1 MTSPSHGGGPG
12 FESQWAHIKNNKFY
26 LLIVGGYLKY
36 TRNEFFNAYG
46 NKVWISPFERIVVL
60 ADKEKKT
67 IEIYEKH
74 PRGMATASWVTYH
87 YPKASSLIIQ
97 AMGEGSQSF
106 FRVKEGK
113 CDLNLKAGISAAGI
127 EEVKIFDDKVNI
139 TYAGLGGGGVGAVLN
154 RGLAEGV
161 RSVEILDYGG
171 GGGLSKATL
180 SFDLKQ
186 KIVVG
191 VDDTDTKEEGAT
203 WSLANEI
210 AYKIENEG
218 LADYL
223 RHTLVQLYPRNP
235 HKTQNCVSTAL
246 TFGVD
251 PKKVPLFKERIF
263 ELFNKY
269 TLSKETGL
277 VMLTGIGIDK
287 ELRDYSLKVKNTL
300 MSLEDATVFSNK
312 VKNLEV
318 LMSNWGLIGAIAAL
332 GYSEDPNEAVRL

>member
-1 MTSPSHGGGPG
+1 
-12 FESQWAHIKNNKFY
+12 
-26 LLIVGGYLKY
+26 LKY
-36 TRNEFFNAYG
+36 TREDFFKTFGDKAW
-46 NKVWISPFERIVVL
+46 VSPFEKIVVL
-60 ADKEKKT
+60 ADKEKKV
-67 IEIYEKH
+67 IEIFEKH

-87 YPKASSLIIQ
+87 YPKASSLITQSI
-97 AMGEGSQSF
+97 GEGSQSYF
-106 FRVKEGK
+106 KVKEGK
-113 CDLNLKAGISAAGI
+113 CDLELKAGISAAGI
-127 EEVKIFDDKVNI
+127 EEVNIYEDKVNI

-161 RSVEILDYGG
+161 RSIEILDYGG

-210 AYKIENEG
+210 AYKIEKEG

-246 TFGVD
+246 TFGVL
-251 PKKVPLFKERIF
+251 PKNFPLFKERIF

-277 VMLTGIGIDK
+277 VVLTGIGIDK
-287 ELRDYSLKVKNTL
+287 EIRDYSFKVKTSL
-300 MSLEDATVFSNK
+300 MSLDEAIDFSK
-312 VKNLEV
+312 KIKNLDV
-318 LMSNWGLIGAIAAL
+318 LMDNWGLIGAIAAL

>member
-1 MTSPSHGGGPG
+1 M
-12 FESQWAHIKNNKFY
+12 
-26 LLIVGGYLKY
+26 KY
-36 TRNEFFNAYG
+36 TRNEFYKAFG
-46 NKVWISPFERIVVL
+46 DKPWVSPFEKIVVL
-60 ADKEKKT
+60 ADKEKRI
-67 IEIYEKH
+67 IEIFEKH

-87 YPKASSLIIQ
+87 YPKASSLITESV
-97 AMGEGSQSF
+97 GEGSQSF

-113 CDLNLKAGISAAGI
+113 CNLDLKAGISAAGI
-127 EEVKIFDDKVNI
+127 EEVKIFEDKIDI
-139 TYAGLGGGGVGAVLN
+139 TYAGLGGGGVVAVLN

-161 RSVEILDYGG
+161 DSVEILDYGG

-180 SFDLKQ
+180 SFGLKQ

-210 AYKIENEG
+210 AYKIEKEG

-251 PKKVPLFKERIF
+251 PKNIPIFKERIF
-263 ELFNKY
+263 ELFDKY

-277 VMLTGIGIDK
+277 VMLNGIGIEK
-287 ELRDYSLKVKNTL
+287 ELREYSHKVKSS
-300 MSLEDATVFSNK
+300 MVSLDEAIDFSK
-312 VKNLEV
+312 KLKNLEV
-318 LMSNWGLIGAIAAL
+318 LMDNWGLIGAIAAL

>member
-1 MTSPSHGGGPG
+1 M
-12 FESQWAHIKNNKFY
+12 
-26 LLIVGGYLKY
+26 KY
-36 TRNEFFNAYG
+36 TREEFFNEFGDKA
-46 NKVWISPFERIVVL
+46 WISPFEKIVVL
-60 ADKEKKT
+60 ADKEKGI
-67 IEIYEKH
+67 IEIFEKH

-87 YPKASSLIIQ
+87 YPKASSLITHAI
-97 AMGEGSQSF
+97 GEGSQSF
-106 FRVKEGK
+106 FRVKDGRCEL
-113 CDLNLKAGISAAGI
+113 DLKAGISAAGI
-127 EEVKIFDDKVNI
+127 EEVKIYEDKVTI

-161 RSVEILDYGG
+161 HSVEIIDYGG
-171 GGGLSKATL
+171 GGGLSKAKLT
-180 SFDLKQ
+180 FDLKQ

-210 AYKIENEG
+210 AYKIEKEG

-246 TFGVD
+246 TFAVLPENI
-251 PKKVPLFKERIF
+251 PKFKERIF
-263 ELFNKY
+263 ELFSKH

-277 VMLTGIGIDK
+277 VLLKGIGIDK
-287 ELRDYSLKVKNTL
+287 EIKDYSFKVKTSL
-300 MSLEDATVFSNK
+300 MSLDEAIDFSK
-312 VKNLEV
+312 RVKNLEV
-318 LMSNWGLIGAIAAL
+318 LMDNWGLIGAIAAL

>member
-1 MTSPSHGGGPG
+1 M
-12 FESQWAHIKNNKFY
+12 
-26 LLIVGGYLKY
+26 KY
-36 TRNEFFNAYG
+36 TRDEFFNTFG
-46 NKVWISPFERIVVL
+46 NKPWISPFEKIVVL
-60 ADKEKKT
+60 ADKENRL
-67 IEIYEKH
+67 IEIFEKH

-87 YPKASSLIIQ
+87 YPKASSLILQSI
-97 AMGEGSQSF
+97 GEGSHSF
-106 FRVKEGK
+106 FRVREGK
-113 CDLNLKAGISAAGI
+113 CDLFLKAGISAAGI
-127 EEVKIFDDKVNI
+127 EEVKIDKDKVNV

-154 RGLAEGV
+154 RGLAKGV
-161 RSVEILDYGG
+161 NSVEIIDYGG

-210 AYKIENEG
+210 GFKIENEG

-246 TFGVD
+246 TFGVE
-251 PKKVPLFKERIF
+251 PKNISLFRERIF
-263 ELFNKY
+263 ELFKKY

-277 VMLTGIGIDK
+277 VMLPGIGIDK
-287 ELRDYSLKVKNTL
+287 EIRDYSFKVKN
-300 MSLEDATVFSNK
+300 SLISLNEAIEFSKK

-318 LMSNWGLIGAIAAL
+318 LMDNWGLIGAIAAL
-332 GYSEDPNEAVRL
+332 GYSEDPNEAVKL

>member
-1 MTSPSHGGGPG
+1 M
-12 FESQWAHIKNNKFY
+12 
-26 LLIVGGYLKY
+26 KY
-36 TRNEFFNAYG
+36 TKEDFFKTFG
-46 NKVWISPFERIVVL
+46 DKVWVSPFEKIVVL
-60 ADKEKKT
+60 ADKEKKV
-67 IEIYEKH
+67 IEIFEKH

-87 YPKASSLIIQ
+87 YPKASSLITQSI
-97 AMGEGSQSF
+97 GEGSQSYF
-106 FRVKEGK
+106 KVKEGK
-113 CDLNLKAGISAAGI
+113 CDLELKAGISAAGI
-127 EEVKIFDDKVNI
+127 EEVNIYEDKVNI

-161 RSVEILDYGG
+161 HSIEILDYGG

-210 AYKIENEG
+210 AYKIEKEG

-246 TFGVD
+246 TFGVL
-251 PKKVPLFKERIF
+251 PKNVPLFKERIF

-277 VMLTGIGIDK
+277 VVLTGIGIDK
-287 ELRDYSLKVKNTL
+287 EIRDYSFKVKI
-300 MSLEDATVFSNK
+300 SLVSLDEAIDFSKK

-318 LMSNWGLIGAIAAL
+318 LMDNWGLIGAIAAL

>member
-1 MTSPSHGGGPG
+1 
-12 FESQWAHIKNNKFY
+12 
-26 LLIVGGYLKY
+26 LKY
-36 TRNEFFNAYG
+36 TRNEFYNAFG
-46 NKVWISPFERIVVL
+46 DKPWVSPFEKIVVL
-60 ADKEKKT
+60 ADKEKRI
-67 IEIYEKH
+67 IEIFEKH

-87 YPKASSLIIQ
+87 YPKASSLITESV
-97 AMGEGSQSF
+97 GEGSQSF

-113 CDLNLKAGISAAGI
+113 CNLDLKAGISAAGI
-127 EEVKIFDDKVNI
+127 EEVKIFEDKIDI

-161 RSVEILDYGG
+161 DSVEILDYGG

-180 SFDLKQ
+180 SFGLKQ

-210 AYKIENEG
+210 AYKIEKEG

-251 PKKVPLFKERIF
+251 PKNIPIFKERIF
-263 ELFNKY
+263 ELFDKY

-277 VMLTGIGIDK
+277 VMLNGIGIEK
-287 ELRDYSLKVKNTL
+287 ELREYSHKVKSS
-300 MSLEDATVFSNK
+300 MVSLDEAIDFSK
-312 VKNLEV
+312 KLKNLEV
-318 LMSNWGLIGAIAAL
+318 LMDNWGLIGAIAAL

>member
-1 MTSPSHGGGPG
+1 M
-12 FESQWAHIKNNKFY
+12 
-26 LLIVGGYLKY
+26 KY
-36 TRNEFFNAYG
+36 TREDFFKTFGDKAW
-46 NKVWISPFERIVVL
+46 VSPFEKIVVL
-60 ADKEKKT
+60 ADKEKKV
-67 IEIYEKH
+67 IEIFEKH

-87 YPKASSLIIQ
+87 YPKASSLITQSI
-97 AMGEGSQSF
+97 GEGSQSYF
-106 FRVKEGK
+106 KVKEGK
-113 CDLNLKAGISAAGI
+113 CDLELKAGISAAGI
-127 EEVKIFDDKVNI
+127 EEVNIYEDKVNI

-161 RSVEILDYGG
+161 RSIEILDYGG

-210 AYKIENEG
+210 AYKIEKEG

-246 TFGVD
+246 TFGVL
-251 PKKVPLFKERIF
+251 PKNFPLFKERIF

-277 VMLTGIGIDK
+277 VVLTGIGIDK
-287 ELRDYSLKVKNTL
+287 EIRDYSFKVKTSL
-300 MSLEDATVFSNK
+300 MSLDEAIDFSK
-312 VKNLEV
+312 KIKNLDV
-318 LMSNWGLIGAIAAL
+318 LMDNWGLIGAIAAL

>member
-1 MTSPSHGGGPG
+1 M
-12 FESQWAHIKNNKFY
+12 
-26 LLIVGGYLKY
+26 GGYLKY
-36 TRNEFFNAYG
+36 TRDEFFNAFG
-46 NKVWISPFERIVVL
+46 NKSWISPFEKIVVL
-60 ADKEKKT
+60 ADKEKRI
-67 IEIYEKH
+67 IEIFEKH

-87 YPKASSLIIQ
+87 YPKASSLITQ
-97 AMGEGSQSF
+97 AIGEGSQSF

-113 CDLNLKAGISAAGI
+113 CDLELIAGISAAGI
-127 EEVKIFDDKVNI
+127 EEVKIYDDKVTI

-210 AYKIENEG
+210 AYKIEKEG

-251 PKKVPLFKERIF
+251 PKNVPLFKERIF
-263 ELFNKY
+263 ELFDKH

-287 ELRDYSLKVKNTL
+287 EFRDYSFKVKTSL
-300 MSLEDATVFSNK
+300 MSLEEAIDFSNK

-318 LMSNWGLIGAIAAL
+318 LMDNWGLIGAIAAL

>member
-1 MTSPSHGGGPG
+1 M
-12 FESQWAHIKNNKFY
+12 
-26 LLIVGGYLKY
+26 KY
-36 TRNEFFNAYG
+36 TKEDFFKTFG
-46 NKVWISPFERIVVL
+46 DKVWVSPFEKIVVL
-60 ADKEKKT
+60 ADKEKKV
-67 IEIYEKH
+67 IEIFEKH

-87 YPKASSLIIQ
+87 YPKASSLITQSI
-97 AMGEGSQSF
+97 GEGSQSYF
-106 FRVKEGK
+106 KVKEGK
-113 CDLNLKAGISAAGI
+113 CDLELKAGISAAGI
-127 EEVKIFDDKVNI
+127 EEVNIYEDKVNI

-161 RSVEILDYGG
+161 HSIEILDYGG

-191 VDDTDTKEEGAT
+191 VDDTDTKAEGAT

-210 AYKIENEG
+210 AYKIEKEG

-246 TFGVD
+246 TFGVL
-251 PKKVPLFKERIF
+251 PKNVPLFKERIF

-277 VMLTGIGIDK
+277 VVLTGIGIDK
-287 ELRDYSLKVKNTL
+287 EIRDYSFKVKI
-300 MSLEDATVFSNK
+300 SLVSLDEAIDFSKK

-318 LMSNWGLIGAIAAL
+318 LMDNWGLIGAIAAL

>member
-1 MTSPSHGGGPG
+1 M
-12 FESQWAHIKNNKFY
+12 
-26 LLIVGGYLKY
+26 KY
-36 TRNEFFNAYG
+36 TRDEFFNAFG
-46 NKVWISPFERIVVL
+46 NKTWISPFEKIVVL
-60 ADKEKKT
+60 ADKEKKL
-67 IEIYEKH
+67 IEIFEKH

-87 YPKASSLIIQ
+87 YPKASSLIIN
-97 AMGEGSQSF
+97 AICEGSQSF
-106 FRVKEGK
+106 FKLKEGN
-113 CDLNLKAGISAAGI
+113 CDLDLKAGFSAAGI
-127 EEVKIFDDKVNI
+127 ERVKIHKDTVDI

-161 RSVEILDYGG
+161 RSIEILDYGG
-171 GGGLSKATL
+171 GSGLSKAIL

-210 AYKIENEG
+210 AYTIEKER

-246 TFGVD
+246 TFGVV
-251 PKKVPLFKERIF
+251 PKNISMFKDRIY
-263 ELFNKY
+263 ELFNKH

-277 VMLTGIGIDK
+277 VMLSGIGISEEIK
-287 ELRDYSLKVKNTL
+287 NYSYKTKTSL
-300 MSLEDATVFSNK
+300 MSLEEAISFSK
-312 VKNLEV
+312 KIKNLEV
-318 LMSNWGLIGAIAAL
+318 LMDKWGLIGAIAAL
-332 GYSEDPNEAVRL
+332 GYSEDPEEAVRL

>member
-1 MTSPSHGGGPG
+1 
-12 FESQWAHIKNNKFY
+12 
-26 LLIVGGYLKY
+26 LKY
-36 TRNEFFNAYG
+36 TRNEFYKAFG
-46 NKVWISPFERIVVL
+46 DKPWVSPFEKIVVL
-60 ADKEKKT
+60 ADKEKRI
-67 IEIYEKH
+67 IEIFEKH

-87 YPKASSLIIQ
+87 YPKASSLITESV
-97 AMGEGSQSF
+97 GEGSQSF

-113 CDLNLKAGISAAGI
+113 CNLDLKAGISAAGI
-127 EEVKIFDDKVNI
+127 EEVKIFEDKIDI
-139 TYAGLGGGGVGAVLN
+139 TYAGLGGGGVVAVLN

-161 RSVEILDYGG
+161 DSVEILDYGG

-180 SFDLKQ
+180 SFGLKQ

-210 AYKIENEG
+210 AYKIEKEG

-251 PKKVPLFKERIF
+251 PKNIPIFKERIF
-263 ELFNKY
+263 ELFDKY

-277 VMLTGIGIDK
+277 VMLNGIGIEK
-287 ELRDYSLKVKNTL
+287 ELREYSHKVKSS
-300 MSLEDATVFSNK
+300 MVSLDEAIDFSK
-312 VKNLEV
+312 KLKNLEV
-318 LMSNWGLIGAIAAL
+318 LMDNWGLIGAIAAL